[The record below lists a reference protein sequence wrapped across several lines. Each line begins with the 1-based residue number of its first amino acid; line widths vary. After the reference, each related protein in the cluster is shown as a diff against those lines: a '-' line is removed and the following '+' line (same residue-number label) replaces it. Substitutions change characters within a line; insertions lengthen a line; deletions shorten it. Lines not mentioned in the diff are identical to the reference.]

1 VLSETHFSPQGS
13 STDIKRGAD
22 NSLVM
27 CRVSHTKYTHTHT
40 HISSHQ
46 ASEQNSAAGIYC
58 HGDE

>member
-27 CRVSHTKYTHTHT
+27 CRVSHTKHT

-46 ASEQNSAAGIYC
+46 AI
-58 HGDE
+58 